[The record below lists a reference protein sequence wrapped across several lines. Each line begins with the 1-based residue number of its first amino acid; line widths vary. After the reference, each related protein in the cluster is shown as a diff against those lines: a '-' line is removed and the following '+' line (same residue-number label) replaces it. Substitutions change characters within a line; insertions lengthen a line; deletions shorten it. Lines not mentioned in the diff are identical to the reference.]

1 MRSVRAILLIVG
13 FIAWMGAAAG
23 PAVESWNTANGARV
37 MFVHAPDL
45 PMVDIRVVFD
55 AGSARDGDRSGV
67 STLTNALL
75 AEGAGPW
82 NADQIA
88 ERLDDVGVRLS
99 NDSLRDMGVV
109 AVRSLT
115 EDEVL
120 AVALETL
127 SEVLAA
133 PHFAPDDLER
143 QRQLMLV
150 TLSKQ
155 KEKPGDIASRAFYEA
170 LYDDHPYARDPLGD
184 ESSVKSL
191 TRDDVIAFHRRYYV
205 ARNAVIAIVGDL
217 DRKAAEAAAEQITR
231 KLPEGERAPALPSP
245 PQAVASERRIAFDSA
260 QTHLYVGAPG
270 MSRKDPDYFP
280 LYVGNHLLGGNGLVS
295 TLSAEV
301 REKRGLSYSVYSYFL
316 PMAERGPFLMAAQTR
331 NDRADETLNLL
342 RQVLA
347 DFIEKGP
354 EPQALDDA
362 KRTLTG
368 GFPLRIA
375 SNAKIVQYL
384 AMMGFYDYPLDYLD
398 TFVERVDAV
407 TAEQVHD
414 AFRRRID
421 PARLT
426 LVSAGGATG

>member
-1 MRSVRAILLIVG
+1 MRFVKTLLLLAG
-13 FIAWMGAAAG
+13 LAAWGLAAAG
-23 PAVESWNTANGARV
+23 PVVESWHTSRGARV
-37 MFVHAPDL
+37 MYVHAPDL

-55 AGSARDGDRSGV
+55 AGSARDGDRPGV
-67 STLTNALL
+67 ATLTNALL
-75 AEGAGPW
+75 DQGAGPW

-88 ERLDDVGVRLS
+88 ERLDDVGVELGT
-99 NDSLRDMGVV
+99 DSLRDMGIVSL
-109 AVRSLT
+109 RSLT

-120 AVALETL
+120 GVGLETL
-127 SEVLAA
+127 AAVLAS
-133 PHFAPDDLER
+133 PHFAAEDLER

-150 TLSKQ
+150 ALSKE
-155 KEKPGDIASRAFYEA
+155 KENPGDIASRAFYEA
-170 LYDDHPYARDPLGD
+170 LYEAHPYAHDPLGD
-184 ESSVKSL
+184 EASVAALK
-191 TRDDVIAFHRRYYV
+191 REDVIAFHQRYYV
-205 ARNAVIAIVGDL
+205 ARNAVVAIVGDL
-217 DRKAAEAAAEQITR
+217 DRQAAEAAAEQITR
-231 KLPEGERAPALPSP
+231 TLPEGERASALPPP
-245 PQAVASERRIAFDSA
+245 PQAAAREQRIAFDSE

-270 MSRKDPDYFP
+270 MSRNDPDYFP

-331 NDRADETLNLL
+331 NDRADETLRVL
-342 RQVLA
+342 RQVLT

-354 EPQALDDA
+354 DAQELADA
-362 KRTLTG
+362 KRNLTG

-375 SNAKIVQYL
+375 SNSKIVQYL
-384 AMMGFYDYPLDYLD
+384 AMMGFYDFPLDYLD
-398 TFVERVDAV
+398 TFVERVEAV
-407 TAEQVHD
+407 TPEQVHD